1 MYNNTSELLYLKLE
15 VNKLFYKLLKYQ
27 EEKSN
32 KLIFEIIYYSIG
44 NNAERYERYIDRN
57 KGGDFMIYE
66 VINLITDTN
75 SLEII
80 INFFKNYII
89 LLSDK
94 YKNLL

>member
-57 KGGDFMIYE
+57 KGGDIMIYE